1 MAEGLAAAGELESGS
16 DAETIFPRPSLVNR
30 SLSRFHTIAFNKPH
44 GVLPCFTD
52 PEGRSTLAD
61 YIDPPGVY
69 AAGRLDF
76 DSEGLLL
83 LTSDG
88 TLAHH
93 ITDPQHKL
101 PKVYLAQVERIPNEE
116 ALEQLRKGV
125 VLNGKETRP
134 AEVRLLQDDPQLPD
148 RPVPIR
154 FRKNVPTAWVE
165 ITLREGMNRQV
176 RRMTAAVG
184 HPTLRLI
191 RVAIGPIVLGDLRPG
206 HWRDLTSSEIS
217 QIYSA
222 SARR

>member
-1 MAEGLAAAGELESGS
+1 M
-16 DAETIFPRPSLVNR
+16 NR
-30 SLSRFHTIAFNKPH
+30 SLSRVHTIAFNKPY

-52 PEGRSTLAD
+52 PGGRPTLAD
-61 YIDPPGVY
+61 YVAIPGVY
-69 AAGRLDF
+69 AAGRLDL
-76 DSEGLLL
+76 DSEGLIL

-125 VLNGKETRP
+125 VLNGKKTRP
-134 AEVRLLQDDPQLPD
+134 ADVRLLLDDPQLPD

-154 FRKNVPTAWVE
+154 FRKHVSTVWLE
-165 ITLREGMNRQV
+165 ITLHEGLNRQV

-184 HPTLRLI
+184 HPTLRLV
-191 RVAIGPIVLGDLRPG
+191 RVAIGPIMLGDLQPG
-206 HWRDLTSSEIS
+206 QWRDVTSREIA
-217 QIYSA
+217 QIYSVA
-222 SARR
+222 SRR

>member
-1 MAEGLAAAGELESGS
+1 
-16 DAETIFPRPSLVNR
+16 
-30 SLSRFHTIAFNKPH
+30 
-44 GVLPCFTD
+44 
-52 PEGRSTLAD
+52 LAD
-61 YIDPPGVY
+61 YVAIPGVY
-69 AAGRLDF
+69 AAGRLDL

-101 PKVYLAQVERIPNEE
+101 PKVYFAQVERIPNEG

-125 VLNGKETRP
+125 VLNGKKTRP
-134 AEVRLLQDDPQLPD
+134 AEVRLLPDDPQLPD
-148 RPVPIR
+148 RSVSIR

-165 ITLREGMNRQV
+165 ITLREGLNRQV

-184 HPTLRLI
+184 HPTLRLV
-191 RVAIGPIVLGDLRPG
+191 RVAIGPVVLGSLQPG
-206 HWRDLTSSEIS
+206 EWRDLTSREFA

-222 SARR
+222 TARR

>member
-1 MAEGLAAAGELESGS
+1 MGTQPL
-16 DAETIFPRPSLVNR
+16 R
-30 SLSRFHTIAFNKPH
+30 TIAFNKPY

-52 PEGRSTLAD
+52 PDGRQTLAD
-61 YIDPPGVY
+61 YVAIPGVY
-69 AAGRLDF
+69 AAGRLDL

-116 ALEQLRKGV
+116 ELEQLRQGV
-125 VLNGKETRP
+125 VLNGKKTRS
-134 AEVRLLQDDPQLPD
+134 AEVRLLSNAPQLPD
-148 RPVPIR
+148 RLVPIR

-165 ITLREGMNRQV
+165 ITLREGLNRQV

-184 HPTLRLI
+184 HPTLRLV
-191 RVAIGPIVLGDLRPG
+191 RVAIGPVLLGDLPSG
-206 HWRDLTSSEIS
+206 QWRDLTSSEVQ
-217 QIYSA
+217 QIYVAA
-222 SARR
+222 SRR